1 MIRRYLDGQS
11 ADAEAAAWIA
21 RLQSSERS
29 EATEAALRSWLE
41 AAPENQDAFERAT
54 DVWGVIPSAALLRPR
69 LRTDAAPVPPASRQ
83 RPGGTLTQP
92 RALALAASLLLF
104 VCAGMGWWIMNRPV
118 HYTTERGEQKVATL
132 ADGTRIS
139 LNTRTTLSVRYE
151 DDVRKIRLEHGEAMF
166 EVAPNPDRPFIVTA
180 GSKSVRALGT
190 SFVVKRVGNDVT
202 VTLIEGSVSVDDG
215 READTRG
222 APDPVVLN
230 PGERLKVETKMT
242 SIDRPSLQAV
252 TAWRRGQA
260 VFDNV
265 PLSTAV
271 AELNR
276 YGGPRISIDDPRL
289 ASLRVSGVFA
299 TNDTVEFA
307 RAIAAL
313 YGLRVERADGELR
326 LVR

>member
-29 EATEAALRSWLE
+29 EATEAGLRSWLE

-54 DVWGVIPSAALLRPR
+54 EIWGIIPSAALLHRCP
-69 LRTDAAPVPPASRQ
+69 RTDAAPEPPASR
-83 RPGGTLTQP
+83 RPGRALVQP

-104 VCAGMGWWIMNRPV
+104 LCAGMGWWIMNRPV
-118 HYTTERGEQKVATL
+118 HYATERGEQKIATL

-139 LNTRTTLSVRYE
+139 LNTRTALSVRYE
-151 DDVRKIRLEHGEAMF
+151 DDIRKIRLEHGEAMF
-166 EVAPNPDRPFIVTA
+166 EVAPNPHRPFIVTA

-190 SFVVKRVGNDVT
+190 SFVVKRVGSDVT

-215 READTRG
+215 READARG

-230 PGERLKVETKMT
+230 PGERLKVETKMA
-242 SIDRPSLQAV
+242 SIDRPSLEAV

-260 VFDNV
+260 VFDNA
-265 PLSTAV
+265 PLSAAA

-276 YGGPRISIDDPRL
+276 YGGPRIAIDDPRL

-313 YGLRVERADGELR
+313 HGLRVERSDGELR
-326 LVR
+326 IVR